1 MNQEMIEQYVTGR
14 LGKDEAEAFEA
25 YCVANPEFARQVEY
39 EQRLRAGIREVAAGS
54 TAEFVRSNHP
64 HGWKVALAAGLVI
77 AVALGFYA
85 WTRGGSVHPTQILAG
100 VTPATSHPGP
110 ALRLAMVRGAE
121 SIPALPEGVVR
132 VEIVGLFD
140 TGYHYTISLDRL
152 EKQKNVENI
161 STVYGQHPT
170 SPLSLEV
177 MIDGDRL
184 RAGTYSL
191 RVRKQTSD
199 EEPLDFG
206 FVKR

>member
-25 YCVANPEFARQVEY
+25 YCVANPEFARQVEF
-39 EQRLRAGIREVAAGS
+39 EQRLRSGMREVASGS
-54 TAEFVRSNHP
+54 TAEFVRSNNP
-64 HGWKVALAAGLVI
+64 HGWKIALAASVI
-77 AVALGFYA
+77 VATALGFYA
-85 WTRGGSVHPTQILAG
+85 WTRGGSAHPTQILAG
-100 VTPATSHPGP
+100 ISPTQHAGA

-170 SPLSLEV
+170 SPLALEV
-177 MIDGDRL
+177 MIDSDRL

-191 RVRKQTSD
+191 RVRKQSSD